1 MTVVANTTVISNISA
16 VGRIDLLR
24 ELHGTLRISV
34 QVYEE
39 IQKGIEEGYGFYAE
53 TERNIHPFS
62 DTGWIRLTG
71 MADDEEFAAFRELS
85 RRLGKGEASC
95 LSIAARRKWLFL
107 TDDLAARKQAA
118 AMGVPVS
125 GTLGCL
131 LMAVEKGLC
140 ALEQANRRLREMTNR
155 GYRSPVRDLTELR

>member
-1 MTVVANTTVISNISA
+1 MTVIANTTVISNFSA
-16 VGRIDLLR
+16 AGRIGLLR
-24 ELHGTLRISV
+24 KLHGTLRISV

-53 TERNIHPFS
+53 TERHIHPFS

-71 MADDEEFAAFRELS
+71 MAGDEEFAAFRELS

-95 LSIAARRKWLFL
+95 LSVAARRKWLFL
-107 TDDLAARKQAA
+107 TDDLAARKQAMA
-118 AMGVPVS
+118 LEVPVS

-131 LMAVEKGLC
+131 LLAAEKQICTVEQG
-140 ALEQANRRLREMTNR
+140 NRWLLRMIDQ
-155 GYRSPVRDLTELR
+155 GYHSPVRDLDELR